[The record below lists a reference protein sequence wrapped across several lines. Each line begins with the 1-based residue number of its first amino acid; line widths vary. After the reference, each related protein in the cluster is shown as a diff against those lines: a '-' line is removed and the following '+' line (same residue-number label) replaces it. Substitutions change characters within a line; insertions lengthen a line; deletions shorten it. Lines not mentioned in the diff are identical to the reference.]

1 MHSAVRQLGSLEA
14 KGDYSEG
21 DSETLSPKRIKENSS
36 WSDHPDNNVDLV
48 YLSR

>member
-14 KGDYSEG
+14 KGDYI

-48 YLSR
+48 YLSH